1 MRAHQ
6 HEHLDAKCDILND
19 MQAIKAHVRDGRIV
33 VDDPT
38 DLPEGAELELVVVGN
53 DDLDEEERVAL
64 MNSIDRALDNE
75 DADHTVNVDEFL
87 DEVRAQT

>member
-1 MRAHQ
+1 
-6 HEHLDAKCDILND
+6 